1 MERCALDIINPPPK
15 KKFLVC
21 ITTVILVLLGEM
33 TGAKKLSLFFHND
46 TTGSYQHP
54 SSSGAR
60 TFRGG
65 VGGCSTRF
73 SEERLLKRSSLFG
86 LVSAEKKTQLGNSV
100 LRHTGSPPG
109 KAPHA

>member
-15 KKFLVC
+15 NFLVC

-46 TTGSYQHP
+46 TTGSYQHQ
-54 SSSGAR
+54 SGAR
-60 TFRGG
+60 TFQG
-65 VGGCSTRF
+65 VGGGCSTRF

-86 LVSAEKKTQLGNSV
+86 LVSAEKKRSWEIQC
-100 LRHTGSPPG
+100 
-109 KAPHA
+109 